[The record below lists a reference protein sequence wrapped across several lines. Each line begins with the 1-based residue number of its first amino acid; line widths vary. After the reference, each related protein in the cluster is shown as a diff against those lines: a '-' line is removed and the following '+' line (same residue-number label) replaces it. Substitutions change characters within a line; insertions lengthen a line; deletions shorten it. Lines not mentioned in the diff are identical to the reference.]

1 MTETNI
7 NNNDKKIKLL
17 IIGIIM
23 NCAGTEK
30 SFLAFAN
37 NLDYSKYD
45 VTLLLAKKEGKLID
59 KIPQQIKIKTMDQR
73 YADLF
78 LLSGANA
85 AKTIWNCNI
94 KHAPLTI
101 FEILPYAVKM
111 VINRSN
117 RSGIATR
124 LWCRMMSKMPE
135 LKEEYD
141 VAAAYWGDR
150 TMFYMCVKVKA
161 KKKIA
166 WLHFDY
172 DNPPRDDKLYLSYFK
187 KCDNIVTVSS
197 RVNDALKNKLPQISD
212 RCTVIENINDP
223 ITIDEMSKQGS
234 SFDDDYKGTRIL
246 TVARIC
252 DQKGQDMA
260 VDALKRLI
268 NDGYNVRWYFLGGGD
283 STDIEA
289 LKKRAEENGISD
301 KIVLLGTTDNPYP
314 YIKDCG
320 IFALTSRYE
329 GKPITVEEAKMMCK
343 PILATKYV
351 SAAEQLDSGK
361 FGVLCDI
368 NEESIYYG
376 LKKLL
381 DSSDLRDEIVS
392 NLKNEDFGNKSEIE
406 KFYNMT
412 K

>member
-150 TMFYMCVKVKA
+150 TMFYMCDKVKA

-187 KCDNIVTVSS
+187 KCDN
-197 RVNDALKNKLPQISD
+197 
-212 RCTVIENINDP
+212 IENINDP

-381 DSSDLRDEIVS
+381 DSSDLRGEIVS

>member
-117 RSGIATR
+117 RSGISTR
-124 LWCRMMSKMPE
+124 LWCRKMSKMPE
-135 LKEEYD
+135 QKEEND
-141 VAAAYWGDR
+141 VAAAYWCDR
-150 TMFYMCVKVKA
+150 TMFYMCDKVKA

-381 DSSDLRDEIVS
+381 DSSDLRGEIVS

>member
-1 MTETNI
+1 
-7 NNNDKKIKLL
+7 
-17 IIGIIM
+17 
-23 NCAGTEK
+23 
-30 SFLAFAN
+30 
-37 NLDYSKYD
+37 
-45 VTLLLAKKEGKLID
+45 
-59 KIPQQIKIKTMDQR
+59 
-73 YADLF
+73 
-78 LLSGANA
+78 
-85 AKTIWNCNI
+85 
-94 KHAPLTI
+94 
-101 FEILPYAVKM
+101 
-111 VINRSN
+111 
-117 RSGIATR
+117 
-124 LWCRMMSKMPE
+124 
-135 LKEEYD
+135 
-141 VAAAYWGDR
+141 
-150 TMFYMCVKVKA
+150 
-161 KKKIA
+161 
-166 WLHFDY
+166 
-172 DNPPRDDKLYLSYFK
+172 
-187 KCDNIVTVSS
+187 
-197 RVNDALKNKLPQISD
+197 
-212 RCTVIENINDP
+212 
-223 ITIDEMSKQGS
+223 
-234 SFDDDYKGTRIL
+234 
-246 TVARIC
+246 
-252 DQKGQDMA
+252 MA

-343 PILATKYV
+343 PILATKY
-351 SAAEQLDSGK
+351 SFSGQNSLTAEN

>member
-1 MTETNI
+1 
-7 NNNDKKIKLL
+7 
-17 IIGIIM
+17 
-23 NCAGTEK
+23 
-30 SFLAFAN
+30 
-37 NLDYSKYD
+37 
-45 VTLLLAKKEGKLID
+45 
-59 KIPQQIKIKTMDQR
+59 
-73 YADLF
+73 
-78 LLSGANA
+78 
-85 AKTIWNCNI
+85 
-94 KHAPLTI
+94 
-101 FEILPYAVKM
+101 
-111 VINRSN
+111 
-117 RSGIATR
+117 
-124 LWCRMMSKMPE
+124 MMSKMPE

-150 TMFYMCVKVKA
+150 TMFYMCDKVKA

-381 DSSDLRDEIVS
+381 DSSDLRGEIVS